1 VKSSAFQAL
10 VARWARV
17 QGVSI
22 ALANSQLESRM
33 MATVYRGDRVD
44 PDQMLDSLEALVRAR
59 ETAKSA
65 RDDD

>member
-1 VKSSAFQAL
+1 
-10 VARWARV
+10 
-17 QGVSI
+17 
-22 ALANSQLESRM
+22 M

-44 PDQMLDSLEALVRAR
+44 PDQMLDSLKALVRAR